1 MAKFLFLAGAL
12 LFGALGVAHGLLTL
26 RDLRTPR
33 SLAPLDDRVRVAMID
48 APLRLAPQTTMWK
61 SWVGFNLSHSLGLVV
76 FGGLLT
82 GLAWHD
88 FDLVAHSVFLKAGS
102 IVVAVLY
109 CVMATR
115 FWFWVPIA
123 LSVAGVTC
131 FVTSA
136 LAG

>member
-33 SLAPLDDRVRVAMID
+33 SLAPVDDRVRIAMVD
-48 APLRLAPQTTMWK
+48 APLRLAPQTTMWR

-82 GLAWHD
+82 GLAWRD
-88 FDLVAHSVFLKAGS
+88 FDLVAHSAFLKAGS
-102 IVVAVLY
+102 IVVAALY
-109 CVMATR
+109 CVMAIR
-115 FWFWVPIA
+115 FWFWVPAA
-123 LSVAGVTC
+123 LSAAGVAC
-131 FVTSA
+131 FVASA
-136 LAG
+136 FAG